1 MRSKILIGNWKM
13 NMLSSDAIKFAAGVE
28 ASVLNAKKHKY
39 SGRIETNIENFFVT
53 KSFLCNFAT

>member
-1 MRSKILIGNWKM
+1 MKKRTAKRARNNKSY
-13 NMLSSDAIKFAAGVE
+13 APFT
-28 ASVLNAKKHKY
+28 VLNAKKHKY